1 MFKTLIRTVF
11 TIAGSIVGYGVY
23 SMMKFI
29 LAAAGHQ
36 KLVDFSGIQDA
47 CLAVLFALVFGL
59 IFFRLT
65 PTLKKQGNKM
75 ANNIESDL
83 QKMSANEIV
92 LGTIGLIAGLIIA
105 FLISQIY
112 VGIKI
117 PYVDVILNIITYILL
132 GYIGIVVATR
142 KGKDI
147 RAAWMSS
154 RKIPTGQGRGK
165 QKPDATPKIFDTSV
179 IIDGRIADIMK
190 TGFIEGT
197 IVIPEFV
204 LVELRHIADSSDA
217 LKRNRGRRGLD
228 NRYSYQESP

>member
-11 TIAGSIVGYGVY
+11 TIAGAIVGYGVY

-29 LAAAGHQ
+29 LAAAGH
-36 KLVDFSGIQDA
+36 KELVDFSGIQDA
-47 CLAVLFALVFGL
+47 CLAVIFALVFGL

-147 RAAWMSS
+147 RAAWMTPRRVS
-154 RKIPTGQGRGK
+154 TGQGRGK
-165 QKPDATPKIFDTSV
+165 QKPEATPKIFS
-179 IIDGRIADIMK
+179 
-190 TGFIEGT
+190 
-197 IVIPEFV
+197 
-204 LVELRHIADSSDA
+204 
-217 LKRNRGRRGLD
+217 
-228 NRYSYQESP
+228 

>member
-29 LAAAGHQ
+29 SLLQGIRSWSIFGHTGRVPGCPLRSYIRTDLFPADAYAQEAGQ
-36 KLVDFSGIQDA
+36 QNGEQYRIRSAGRM
-47 CLAVLFALVFGL
+47 C
-59 IFFRLT
+59 
-65 PTLKKQGNKM
+65 
-75 ANNIESDL
+75 
-83 QKMSANEIV
+83 ANEIV

-117 PYVDVILNIITYILL
+117 PYVDVILNIITYIHL

-165 QKPDATPKIFDTSV
+165 QKPDATQDLRYKRYNRRQDRRYNENRIHRRYNSDT
-179 IIDGRIADIMK
+179 
-190 TGFIEGT
+190 
-197 IVIPEFV
+197 
-204 LVELRHIADSSDA
+204 
-217 LKRNRGRRGLD
+217 
-228 NRYSYQESP
+228 